1 MDREGSD
8 VIGLDIAR
16 QLVEAARRQATADGL
31 EMSFAVVDAGGHPIL
46 MERMDGARILG
57 GQTVINKALTAV
69 YSRRATHL
77 TVERSKIH
85 PEVYMTLAAATEP
98 RMVLSMGGYPLFA
111 EGSMVGGFGS
121 SGGTGEQDMAASQAA
136 ISRWAELGGDP
147 DHPSYH

>member
-1 MDREGSD
+1 M
-8 VIGLDIAR
+8 IGLEVAR
-16 QLVEAARRQATADGL
+16 QLVAAARERAMADGL

-57 GQTVINKALTAV
+57 GHTVINKAMTAV

-77 TVERSKIH
+77 TVERSKVH

-98 RMVLSMGGYPLFA
+98 KMVLSMGGYPLFV
-111 EGSMVGGFGS
+111 GGRMVGGFGS

-136 ISRWAELGGDP
+136 IECWVRLGGDA
-147 DHPSYH
+147 DHPAYH

>member
-1 MDREGSD
+1 M
-8 VIGLDIAR
+8 IGLDIAR
-16 QLVEAARRQATADGL
+16 QLVEAARARAIAEGL

-57 GQTVINKALTAV
+57 GHTVINKAMTAV

-98 RMVLSMGGYPLFA
+98 KMVLSMGGYPLFA
-111 EGSMVGGFGS
+111 NGMMVGGFGT
-121 SGGTGEQDMAASQAA
+121 SGGTGEQDMMASQAA
-136 ISRWAELGGDP
+136 IERWAELGGDA
-147 DHPSYH
+147 DHPTYH